1 METCDKFL
9 NLVFL
14 MFGVICAWR
23 SKCIMVSNYL
33 TDDLNTI
40 SMTQYDIRHLA
51 YTPSFIV
58 LYKSHC
64 IDICICFSGGATR
77 VVPLPEAVDR
87 KLIPSLKTLYDR
99 QSEVDL
105 TLLTQDKEVILCH
118 SFVAAANSPYIQQCL
133 ENNIKCDNPL
143 PDNNFTFCVQIA
155 DVNKNVLSKIVE
167 YFYTGDIEI
176 TIADVTDLLLASIVL
191 QINCLIKKSYDIVHK
206 SLCIKNYKSFLQ
218 FSRQHGIVRLQKI
231 CHNFMCDDFPNF
243 LATNEVSKLDEK
255 LLISIIKEDG
265 CHAESEDMILDA
277 VVKWLQS
284 NSEGVTTEIVER
296 LIDCVRFE
304 HCTSQTVYDVLDKC
318 HQLFAS
324 AEMLLHR
331 KCLLHLC
338 CEKAKEQGV
347 HVIRRNT
354 RQYSQVC

>member
-1 METCDKFL
+1 MCL
-9 NLVFL
+9 LL
-14 MFGVICAWR
+14 
-23 SKCIMVSNYL
+23 
-33 TDDLNTI
+33 
-40 SMTQYDIRHLA
+40 
-51 YTPSFIV
+51 
-58 LYKSHC
+58 
-64 IDICICFSGGATR
+64 GGATK
-77 VVPLPEAVDR
+77 VVPPSEAVDR
-87 KLIPSLKTLYDR
+87 ELIPFLKTLYER

-118 SFVAAANSPYIQQCL
+118 SIVAAANSPYIQHCL
-133 ENNIKCDNPL
+133 ENNINCDNPL
-143 PDNNFTFCVQIA
+143 PDNNSTFCVQIA
-155 DVNKNVLSKIVE
+155 DVNKTVLSRIVE

-176 TIADVTDLLLASIVL
+176 TIADVTDLLLAATVL
-191 QINCLIKKSYDIVHK
+191 QIDCLIEKLYNIVHK
-206 SLCIKNYKSFLQ
+206 SLCIENYENFLL
-218 FSRQHGIVRLQKI
+218 FSKAHSIAKLQEI
-231 CHNFMCDDFPNF
+231 CDTFLCDDFQNF
-243 LATNEVSKLDEK
+243 LTTNEVSKLDVE

-265 CHAESEDMILDA
+265 CRAKSEDMILDA

-318 HQLFAS
+318 NQLFAS

-347 HVIRRNT
+347 QVTCRNT
-354 RQYSQVC
+354 RQYSQV

>member
-1 METCDKFL
+1 M
-9 NLVFL
+9 
-14 MFGVICAWR
+14 
-23 SKCIMVSNYL
+23 
-33 TDDLNTI
+33 
-40 SMTQYDIRHLA
+40 
-51 YTPSFIV
+51 
-58 LYKSHC
+58 
-64 IDICICFSGGATR
+64 
-77 VVPLPEAVDR
+77 VDR

-118 SFVAAANSPYIQQCL
+118 SIVAAANSPYIQQCL
-133 ENNIKCDNPL
+133 VNNIKCDIPL
-143 PDNNFTFCVQIA
+143 PDNNSTFCVQIA
-155 DVNKNVLSKIVE
+155 DVNRNVLSRIVE

-176 TIADVTDLLLASIVL
+176 TIADVTDLLLAATVL
-191 QINCLIKKSYDIVHK
+191 QIDCLIEKSYDIVHK
-206 SLCIKNYKSFLQ
+206 SLCVENYESFLQ
-218 FSRQHGIVRLQKI
+218 FSRIYGILKLEEI
-231 CHNFMCDDFPNF
+231 CHTFICDDFPNF
-243 LATNEVSKLDEK
+243 LTTNEVSRLDVEQ
-255 LLISIIKEDG
+255 LISIIKEDG
-265 CHAESEDMILDA
+265 CRAESEDMILDA

-338 CEKAKEQGV
+338 CEKAKEQGAQV
-347 HVIRRNT
+347 TCRNT
-354 RQYSQVC
+354 RQYSQV

>member
-1 METCDKFL
+1 MCL
-9 NLVFL
+9 LL
-14 MFGVICAWR
+14 
-23 SKCIMVSNYL
+23 
-33 TDDLNTI
+33 
-40 SMTQYDIRHLA
+40 
-51 YTPSFIV
+51 
-58 LYKSHC
+58 
-64 IDICICFSGGATR
+64 GGATR
-77 VVPLPEAVDR
+77 VVPPPEAVDR

-118 SFVAAANSPYIQQCL
+118 SIVAAANSPYIQHCL
-133 ENNIKCDNPL
+133 ENNINCDIPR
-143 PDNNFTFCVQIA
+143 PDNNSTFCVQIA
-155 DVNKNVLSKIVE
+155 DVNKNVLSRIVE

-176 TIADVTDLLLASIVL
+176 TIADVTDLLLAATVL
-191 QINCLIKKSYDIVHK
+191 QIDCLIEKLYDIVDK
-206 SLCIKNYKSFLQ
+206 SLCIENYESFLQ
-218 FSRQHGIVRLQKI
+218 FSKAHRMVKLQKI
-231 CHNFMCDDFPNF
+231 CHRFFCNDFQDF
-243 LATNEVSKLDEK
+243 LTTNEVSKLDVE
-255 LLISIIKEDG
+255 LLIIIIKEDG
-265 CHAESEDMILDA
+265 CRAESEDMILDA
-277 VVKWLQS
+277 VVNWLQS

-347 HVIRRNT
+347 QVTCRNT
-354 RQYSQVC
+354 RQYSQV

>member
-1 METCDKFL
+1 M
-9 NLVFL
+9 
-14 MFGVICAWR
+14 
-23 SKCIMVSNYL
+23 
-33 TDDLNTI
+33 
-40 SMTQYDIRHLA
+40 
-51 YTPSFIV
+51 
-58 LYKSHC
+58 
-64 IDICICFSGGATR
+64 
-77 VVPLPEAVDR
+77 VDR
-87 KLIPSLKTLYDR
+87 KIIPSLKTLYDR

-105 TLLTQDKEVILCH
+105 TLVTQDKEVILCH
-118 SFVAAANSPYIQQCL
+118 SIVAAANSPYIQQCL
-133 ENNIKCDNPL
+133 ENDIKCDIPL
-143 PDNNFTFCVQIA
+143 TDSNSTFCVQIA
-155 DVNKNVLSKIVE
+155 DVNRNILSKIVD

-191 QINCLIKKSYDIVHK
+191 QIDCLIEKSYDIVHN
-206 SLCIKNYKSFLQ
+206 SLCIENYESFLQ
-218 FSRQHGIVRLQKI
+218 FSGNHNIIRLEEI
-231 CHNFMCDDFPNF
+231 CHTFMCDCFPNF
-243 LATNEVSKLDEK
+243 LTTNEVSKLDVE

-265 CHAESEDMILDA
+265 CRAEREDMILDA

-338 CEKAKEQGV
+338 CEKAKEQGARV
-347 HVIRRNT
+347 TCRNT
-354 RQYSQVC
+354 RQYSQV